1 MKKALFNKIQKGI
14 NTDRIS
20 SNKRPRRL
28 LDSEA
33 VKRGAN

>member
-14 NTDRIS
+14 NTYRIS
-20 SNKRPRRL
+20 SNKRPGCL

-33 VKRGAN
+33 VKSGAN